1 MRLGAGKTSRSRDDL
16 VEIFERRTMRALAL
30 IADRLPRE
38 RLLAALSAPTD
49 TDVLF
54 EALRDTAAVGA
65 DLGQERDPLTE
76 AFLRGA
82 SMKRE
87 MLKAEGGVLS
97 ARELA
102 THLGITPQGLGRKR
116 LRNQLF
122 WLDVGEGFV
131 YPAFQVSER
140 GLVAGI
146 REVLEAFRVEDSWMR
161 VHFMLTQDPRLEGR
175 RPIDLL
181 REGRIEEVVKAA
193 AAYGEQGAA

>member
-102 THLGITPQGLGRKR
+102 AHLGIAPQGLGRKR

>member
-1 MRLGAGKTSRSRDDL
+1 
-16 VEIFERRTMRALAL
+16 MRALAL

-49 TDVLF
+49 THVLF

-102 THLGITPQGLGRKR
+102 AHLGITPPPKGLGRKR

>member
-1 MRLGAGKTSRSRDDL
+1 MRPGAGKTSRSRNDL

-30 IADRLPRE
+30 IADCLPRE

-102 THLGITPQGLGRKR
+102 AHLGIAPQGLGRKR

>member
-1 MRLGAGKTSRSRDDL
+1 
-16 VEIFERRTMRALAL
+16 MRALAL

-102 THLGITPQGLGRKR
+102 AHLGITP
-116 LRNQLF
+116 
-122 WLDVGEGFV
+122 
-131 YPAFQVSER
+131 P
-140 GLVAGI
+140 
-146 REVLEAFRVEDSWMR
+146 
-161 VHFMLTQDPRLEGR
+161 PR
-175 RPIDLL
+175 DLAAS
-181 REGRIEEVVKAA
+181 GCATSYSGSMWAKASSIPPSR
-193 AAYGEQGAA
+193 